1 MSFWKNHGVPVL
13 HGVLSHLISVLIL
26 AGIAAWAV
34 LIAFFR
40 NSAFSPVGVPLW
52 LIVLSLMLC
61 VFLLIR
67 GFIRKRIKVRTARY
81 GSLFAQ
87 VDVTD
92 RVQSRIDRGILNV
105 LATTQELL
113 PGQADPF
120 PNVTKALTID
130 YTLYGRDRTI
140 QIIEGSSVT
149 LP

>member
-1 MSFWKNHGVPVL
+1 MSFWKNHSIPVV
-13 HGVLSHLISVLIL
+13 HGVLAHLIAVPIL
-26 AGIAAWAV
+26 AGITASAV

-40 NSAFSPVGVPLW
+40 NSAFLPVGVPLW
-52 LIVLSLMLC
+52 LIVLSIMFC

-67 GFIRKRIKVRTARY
+67 GFIRKRIKVRAARY

-92 RVQSRIDRGILNV
+92 RVRNRIDRGVLNV

-113 PGQADPF
+113 PGQPDPF
-120 PNVTKALTID
+120 PNVTKSLTID

-140 QIIEGSSVT
+140 
-149 LP
+149 